1 MNQAYTPENER
12 DAAIFDL
19 LTDPNNNP
27 WIDSRR
33 EGVEWLDEREDAADG
48 IQDIIDVLREALYL
62 DEGESPDGK
71 GMYAFEAERIFDP
84 DGALDSV
91 NLLAPLGPDR
101 WICASSDAKYFYAK
115 RYGLSGTCGAVRV
128 ARNLLDEWARALLG
142 SDVVVT
148 DRIALLAG
156 LPAPEA
162 SSDSGKL
169 SDSLKDRTVVDA
181 IALYLGTRSSWSG
194 SDALDVIADL
204 IGEVRPHPGDTSRP
218 YLDAFQASRA
228 VDPRTE
234 GFLAHFLE
242 Q

>member
-1 MNQAYTPENER
+1 MTQTYTPENER

-19 LTDPNNNP
+19 LTDPDNNP
-27 WIDSRR
+27 WIDSRH
-33 EGVEWLDEREDAADG
+33 EGVEWLDEREDDADG
-48 IQDIIDVLREALYL
+48 IQDVIDVLREALYL

-71 GMYAFEAERIFDP
+71 GMYAFEAERLFDP
-84 DGALDSV
+84 DGILDSV
-91 NLLAPLGPDR
+91 NLLAPLGTDR
-101 WICASSDAKYFYAK
+101 WVCACSDAKYFYAG
-115 RYGLSGTCGAVRV
+115 RYDLSGPAGAVKV
-128 ARNLLDEWARALLG
+128 ARNLLDEWVRALPG

-156 LPAPEA
+156 LPAPTA
-162 SSDSGKL
+162 PSDGEKPSE
-169 SDSLKDRTVVDA
+169 SLKDKTVVDA

-218 YLDAFQASRA
+218 YLDAFHASRA